1 MTCVIGMFFEFDKKA
16 LLVADSR
23 TSVGGDYLR
32 EQKVFQVA
40 GEDIVFAGSG
50 YSGMTSKLIERIEAI
65 PKRSGF
71 SSSSDITNAF
81 EDEMANIYDRYKASR
96 PSRFSDADTLLIG
109 ILGLIDSGRPRLQCL
124 YENGYAEEIRQ
135 FHAVGHGARHARN
148 ILRSLYEPSL
158 SEDAALEIAVH
169 ALSEVAKI
177 DATVDDYPQV
187 AILTDTVKILNKID
201 QQFRYEC
208 EKFEAMKQKLSSLEK
223 KRTRLFHVL
232 LNGSS
237 EAKAKL
243 DAIIL
248 EYGKKPIADS
258 IESNRGRLKGI
269 AES

>member
-1 MTCVIGMFFEFDKKA
+1 MTCVIGMFCESEKKA

-23 TSVGGDYLR
+23 TSIGGDYLR

-40 GEDIVFAGSG
+40 GEDILFAGSG

-65 PKRSGF
+65 PKRANF
-71 SSSSDITNAF
+71 SSSSDIINAF

-96 PSRFSDADTLLIG
+96 PSRFSDGDTLLVG
-109 ILGLIDSGRPRLQCL
+109 IIGLIDGGRPRLQCL

-148 ILRSLYEPSL
+148 ILRSLYEPSM
-158 SEDAALEIAVH
+158 SEESALEIAVH

-187 AILTDTVKILNKID
+187 ALLTDSVEILNVID
-201 QQFRYEC
+201 GSFRYEC
-208 EKFEAMKQKLSSLEK
+208 ETLELLKQKLASIEK
-223 KRTRLFHVL
+223 KRNRLFHLL

-237 EAKAKL
+237 EARAKL

-248 EYGKKPIADS
+248 EHGRKPS
-258 IESNRGRLKGI
+258 IEASGTQRTPRVV
-269 AES
+269 

>member
-1 MTCVIGMFFEFDKKA
+1 MTCVIGMFYESEKKA

-23 TSVGGDYLR
+23 ASIGGDYLR

-40 GEDIVFAGSG
+40 GEEIVFAGSG

-65 PKRSGF
+65 PKRSTF

-81 EDEMANIYDRYKASR
+81 EDEMANIYDRYKTSR
-96 PSRFSDADTLLIG
+96 PSRFSDADTLLVG
-109 ILGLIDSGRPRLQCL
+109 IIGLIDSGRPRLQCL

-158 SEDAALEIAVH
+158 SEEVALEIAVH
-169 ALSEVAKI
+169 ALCEVAKI
-177 DATVDDYPQV
+177 DATVDDFPQV
-187 AILTDTVKILNKID
+187 ALLTSSVEILNIVGES
-201 QQFRYEC
+201 FRYEC
-208 EKFEAMKQKLSSLEK
+208 ERLESMKQKLTSIEK
-223 KRTRLFHVL
+223 KRTRVFHLL
-232 LNGSS
+232 LNGSP

-248 EYGKKPIADS
+248 EYGRKLTAET
-258 IESNRGRLKGI
+258 IETPRNRLKRP
-269 AES
+269 S